1 MPSKRCLPITYTQS
15 MVYYGKM
22 RNIRRKLPIFYVVSL
37 VISIGAGLFFLRQ
50 FTDLFRQP
58 STTLSIAFVGDFGLT
73 EDTKN
78 VLQLIA
84 NESPDA
90 LIMLGDYDYI
100 DTPSAF
106 IALLNT
112 YIPNVPLTGVIGNH
126 DVKTW
131 HEYEK
136 FFESKR
142 ETQLPLQCTGEIGIE
157 EVCTTPYVT
166 FVNVGIG
173 MTSQDPLT
181 FIEKTLQESKTPWNF
196 CVWHFNHTNLQ
207 VGKKTTEA
215 PTEAYEVCRK
225 YGAAVITAHEHSYS
239 RTYALRDYTTLDV
252 ATTESHIE
260 LIPGTSFTVV
270 SGLGGKSIREANP
283 ERVYL
288 SHWASAYTASHSA
301 KAGVFFCTLEEKHI
315 QPKGNCY
322 FKNVD
327 GEIIDAFT
335 LLSTLNQ

>member
-1 MPSKRCLPITYTQS
+1 
-15 MVYYGKM
+15 MVYYIKM
-22 RNIRRKLPIFYVVSL
+22 KSAHYKRTIACITSL
-37 VISIGAGLFFLRQ
+37 LISMSIGVFCVYR
-50 FTDLFRQP
+50 FTDVFTKP
-58 STTLSIAFVGDFGLT
+58 TSTFSVAFVGDFGLT

-78 VLQLIA
+78 VLQLIH

-90 LIMLGDYDYI
+90 LIMLGDYDYV

-106 IALLNT
+106 IELLNT
-112 YIPNVPLTGVIGNH
+112 YIPKMPLTGVIGNH
-126 DVKTW
+126 DVKMW
-131 HEYEK
+131 DEYQK

-142 ETQLPLQCTGEIGIE
+142 NTQLPLQCTGVIGTE

-215 PTEAYEVCRK
+215 PTEAYEICRK

-239 RTYALRDYTTLDV
+239 RTYTLRDYTTLDAV
-252 ATTESHIE
+252 NTMSHIE
-260 LIPGTSFTVV
+260 LTPGTSFTVV

-283 ERVYL
+283 DRAYL
-288 SHWASAYTASHSA
+288 PHWASVYTASNNA
-301 KAGVFFCTLEEKHI
+301 KAGVLFCTLEEKQT

-322 FKNVD
+322 FKNID
-327 GEIIDAFT
+327 GEITDAFSIE
-335 LLSTLNQ
+335 STVNQ